1 MRLLYDVV
9 GQRHDLVA
17 DLRVD
22 DGALQRFHG
31 LAHSDG
37 VVSGVSRSHQK
48 LHPVEGSVVGSG
60 MGVPL

>member
-1 MRLLYDVV
+1 
-9 GQRHDLVA
+9 
-17 DLRVD
+17 
-22 DGALQRFHG
+22 